1 MAGDDAELV
10 ALIDNELDEH
20 TKKSLL
26 AKIAEDES
34 LRARYEA
41 LRETGIPIAAA
52 LDALVQKAPLPRLR
66 AALTADRA
74 SRPARWRFPDIAL
87 RELAAG
93 FFIGLLTAGAAA
105 WLAFGAVPR
114 DEGEDW
120 RSEVAKYTELYTNEN
135 FALPSPDRDFQIKKL
150 SIVAERVGVA
160 LTPENLSLPGL
171 SFRSAD
177 ILSYDGAPLG
187 EITYVDARGSPVLF
201 CIIANGGANTPNSSE
216 KRGGLSLS
224 SWSRGE
230 RGYLVI
236 GRGSKEQIA
245 ELAQTLRARF

>member
-1 MAGDDAELV
+1 MSGDDAELV
-10 ALIDNELDEH
+10 ALIDNELAEDAK
-20 TKKSLL
+20 TSLL
-26 AKIAEDES
+26 AKIAEDEG

-52 LDALVQKAPLPRLR
+52 LETMVQKAPLSRLR
-66 AALTADRA
+66 AVLPTDAYRM
-74 SRPARWRFPDIAL
+74 ARRRFPDIAL

-105 WLAFGAVPR
+105 WVAFGAAPR

-120 RSEVAKYTELYTNEN
+120 RSSVAEYMELYTNEN
-135 FALPSPDRDFQIKKL
+135 FALPSPDRDFQFKKL
-150 SIVAERVGVA
+150 SVVAERVGVA

-187 EITYVDARGSPVLF
+187 EITYVDSRGSPVLF
-201 CIIANGGANTPNSSE
+201 CIIANGGADTPNRSE
-216 KRGGLSLS
+216 KRDGLSLS
-224 SWSRGE
+224 SWSRGG

-236 GRGSKEQIA
+236 GRGSEEQVA
-245 ELAQTLRARF
+245 ELAQTLKTRF

>member
-1 MAGDDAELV
+1 MAGDEAQLV
-10 ALIDNELDEH
+10 ALIDNELDE
-20 TKKSLL
+20 KAKSSLL
-26 AKIAEDES
+26 VKIAEDEGT
-34 LRARYEA
+34 RARYEA

-52 LDALVQKAPLPRLR
+52 LHALIQKAPLPNLR
-66 AALTADRA
+66 AGLAQGRA
-74 SRPARWRFPDIAL
+74 SRPARWRFADIAFH
-87 RELAAG
+87 ELAAG

-105 WLAFGAVPR
+105 WIAFGAAPR
-114 DEGEDW
+114 DEGEGW
-120 RSEVAKYTELYTNEN
+120 RSEVADYMELYTNEN

-150 SIVAERVGVA
+150 SVVAERVGVA

-201 CIIANGGANTPNSSE
+201 CVIANGGADTPNRSG
-216 KRGGLSLS
+216 KRDGLSLS
-224 SWSRGE
+224 SWSRGG

-236 GRGSKEQIA
+236 GRASKEQVA
-245 ELAQTLRARF
+245 ELAQALKTRF

>member
-1 MAGDDAELV
+1 MVGNDAELV
-10 ALIDNELDEH
+10 ALIDNELKEDV
-20 TKKSLL
+20 KNRLL
-26 AKIAEDES
+26 AKIAEDEG

-52 LDALVQKAPLPRLR
+52 LDALIQKAPLPRLR
-66 AALTADRA
+66 AALSADAA
-74 SRPARWRFPDIAL
+74 SRAARWPFSGVNFRNV
-87 RELAAG
+87 AAG

-105 WLAFGAVPR
+105 WMAFGAAPR

-120 RSEVAKYTELYTNEN
+120 RSEVAEYTALYTNEN
-135 FALPSPDRDFQIKKL
+135 FALPSPDLEFQIKKL
-150 SIVAERVGVA
+150 SAVAERVGVA

-187 EITYVDARGSPVLF
+187 EITYVDARGSPALF
-201 CIIANGGANTPNSSE
+201 CIVANGGANTPNRSE
-216 KRGGLSLS
+216 KRDGLSLS
-224 SWSRGE
+224 SWSRGG

-236 GRGSKEQIA
+236 GRVPKEQVA
-245 ELAQTLRARF
+245 ELAQRLKTRF